1 MQKAIGRYDG
11 GSRSFLSK
19 GRHFLVTMS
28 SFTPSQSYLLHG
40 KGVTAQRQLAR
51 STVESSSNRNFDVYS
66 PASGKLKHAQK
77 VVSLQ
82 AHSHE

>member
-11 GSRSFLSK
+11 GSRNLLA
-19 GRHFLVTMS
+19 GYTVPDDMS
-28 SFTPSQSYLLHG
+28 SFTPWQSYLLHE

-51 STVESSSNRNFDVYS
+51 STVESPTPRNFDVYS

-77 VVSLQ
+77 VLSLQ